1 MDRGDIGRSNRASRK
16 NDDSGSAPGRKNP
29 GRGRCVTPKLSSAFA
44 ASSSVASA
52 TEIAIGTF
60 TASLLLFDSSRS
72 SSVQMAPVA
81 PQPMPAGRLDADV
94 SGRFRL
100 DVHLAQVIAAVN
112 TPNLRD
118 RAPDT
123 LNASSRRR
131 RYLTT
136 RSSLKRRRKANTVSP
151 SCSDAM
157 FSKRAV
163 SSGCSTGGP
172 TSLYASCRRPSPM
185 VPFDRIES
193 SRRTVWPLSSWWSLM
208 TARRWSG
215 ACRRAGS
222 SAARRR
228 A

>member
-1 MDRGDIGRSNRASRK
+1 MTTQDLHPVGRTRGVDGASRR
-16 NDDSGSAPGRKNP
+16 SSARPLPPPPRSRPRPRLPSAPSPR
-29 GRGRCVTPKLSSAFA
+29 RCCCS
-44 ASSSVASA
+44 
-52 TEIAIGTF
+52 
-60 TASLLLFDSSRS
+60 TASRS